1 MKVLQSGVQWGNVA
15 RMQRPVLV
23 GEFECTLDAKKRIA
37 IPARLRPVFSEGIYV
52 THGHE
57 HCLAGFTPE
66 GFATYLDE
74 QMRETSPRSS
84 KARALRRF
92 TAGGAV
98 FEQPDGQGRVTL
110 PARLLEF
117 AGITREATVV
127 GVQDQI
133 EIWDRAAWAEYLAHL
148 EEGADATA
156 DELAT

>member
-1 MKVLQSGVQWGNVA
+1 MQSGDRWGNVA

-23 GEFECTLDAKKRIA
+23 GEYECTLDAKKRIA
-37 IPARLRPVFSEGIYV
+37 VPVRLRPAFAEGIYV

-57 HCLAGFTPE
+57 GCLAGFTPD
-66 GFATYLDE
+66 GFAAYLEE
-74 QMRETSPRSS
+74 QMRGLTPRSS

-92 TAGGAV
+92 TAGTAT
-98 FEQPDGQGRVTL
+98 FEQLDGQGRVTL
-110 PARLLEF
+110 PSRLLDF
-117 AGITREATVV
+117 AGITREVTVV

-133 EIWDRAAWAEYLAHL
+133 EIWDRASWAEYLAHL

>member
-1 MKVLQSGVQWGNVA
+1 
-15 RMQRPVLV
+15 MQRPVLV
-23 GEFECTLDAKKRIA
+23 GEFECMLDAKKRIA

-66 GFATYLDE
+66 GFAQYLDE

-98 FEQPDGQGRVTL
+98 YEQPDGQGRVTL
-110 PARLLEF
+110 PTRLLEF
-117 AGITREATVV
+117 AGIKREVTVV

>member
-1 MKVLQSGVQWGNVA
+1 
-15 RMQRPVLV
+15 MQRPVLV

-37 IPARLRPVFSEGIYV
+37 IPARLRPAFSEGIYV